1 MFPSDESGSRVA
13 TPAERTPPM
22 FYRMRDVL
30 RLTALSRSSLYRR
43 IAGGTFPAS
52 VSLGGAAKG
61 WRRTDLEQWAEN
73 PGGFR
78 LMASCTTTTTAQG
91 ARVRR
96 VRY

>member
-1 MFPSDESGSRVA
+1 MCPTGSRA
-13 TPAERTPPM
+13 APLAESSPPM

-43 IAGGTFPAS
+43 IAAGTFPAP
-52 VSLGGAAKG
+52 VSLSGAAKG
-61 WRRTDLEQWAEN
+61 WRRADLEQWAQD

-78 LMASCTTTTTAQG
+78 LMASCTSTTTTQG
-91 ARVRR
+91 VRVRQ